1 MMRRRDW
8 LMLPAGLVL
17 GQEPEDKPVEFLCP
31 MDADIRQKGPGKCP
45 RCGMKLV
52 AGLPDPLEYGL
63 ELSLRPRQPKPGQR
77 VKLRFAIRHPE
88 TGRAV
93 SELELVHERVFHLF
107 LISENLEHFA
117 HEHPEPVG
125 PGVFELD
132 WVFPVGG
139 MWRLLAD
146 FYPTH
151 GTPQLIARSVLL
163 AGKAGATRL
172 LDGELRGENLTAQLK
187 LTPGEPV
194 AGEKTLLQ
202 YSLTPRAS
210 FEPFLGAMGHM
221 LIASEDLIDLIHTH
235 PFLVDGGLAKPPE
248 DVKLVQFNVLF
259 PRPGRYRVWAQF
271 QRAGVVNTIAT
282 DVMVKDL

>member
-1 MMRRRDW
+1 MRRREW

-52 AGLPDPLEYGL
+52 AGLPDPLEYDL
-63 ELSLRPRQPKPGQR
+63 EVSLRPRNPKPDQR
-77 VKLRFAIRHPE
+77 VKLRFAVKHPE

-163 AGKAGATRL
+163 AGKAGASRV
-172 LDGELRGENLTAQLK
+172 LDGELRGENVTAQLK

-271 QRAGVVNTIAT
+271 QRAGVVNTIPC
-282 DVMVKDL
+282 DVTVKDL

>member
-1 MMRRRDW
+1 MLRRREW
-8 LMLPAGLVL
+8 LMLPAGLAW
-17 GQEPEDKPVEFLCP
+17 GQEPSEKPVEFICP
-31 MDADIRQKGPGKCP
+31 MDSDVRQQGPGKCP

-63 ELSLRPRQPKPGQR
+63 EVSLRPRQPRPGQR
-77 VKLRFAIRHPE
+77 VKLRFAVKHPE
-88 TGRAV
+88 TGRPV

-107 LISENLEHFA
+107 VISENLEHFA

-163 AGKAGATRL
+163 AGKAGATRQL
-172 LDGELRGENLTAQLK
+172 AGELRGENVTAQLK
-187 LTPGEPV
+187 LTPSEPL
-194 AGEKTLLQ
+194 AGEKALLQ
-202 YSLTPRAS
+202 YSLAPRAS

-235 PFLVDGGLAKPPE
+235 PFLVDGGLATPPE

-271 QRAGVVNTIAT
+271 QRAGVVNTIPC
-282 DVMVKDL
+282 DVTVRDL